1 MDLSIK
7 TRLIGGITGA
17 FALVALGVGLYLPAR
32 LDGVVRQ
39 WLELRGTTVTAVL
52 AAHVGPG
59 IDFDDAAFVDAALND
74 LKSTPEM
81 RYAVVRRADG
91 TVLGGFDA
99 SEAPA
104 VGSLPAGASPELSV
118 GFGPNGIDLERRITT
133 QGGQTGFLQ
142 LGLSRNDLDAQR
154 TSDVQMVAALSAVL
168 FAFGLAMAWVLGEQV
183 VRPIRAVT
191 DTADRIASGKIRLDE
206 VRVEDAAWATRRDE
220 GARLAGAVA
229 VMAARLGK
237 QVEEIAAERE
247 RAQAA
252 QAEAT
257 DASTAK
263 SSFLANMSH
272 ELRTPLNAIIGY
284 SEMLD
289 EIAREEGYDEV
300 VGDLGKIHSAGK
312 HLLALINDILDL
324 SKIEAG
330 KMEVY
335 NESIDLRQ
343 LANEVCD
350 NAEQLTARKGNR
362 LVRAI
367 DDDVT
372 RLYADATK
380 TRQILFNL
388 LSNSAK
394 FCENGTITLRV
405 RRQTDA
411 SGKYIVMEVEDTG
424 IGMSPEQQAKLFQP
438 FVQAD
443 VSTTRK
449 YGGTGLGLT
458 ITLRF
463 VEMMKGT
470 ITLRSANGVGTT
482 FNVRLPD
489 SALASD
495 GRTLTPVPRGKRS
508 VLAIDDDPVARELVA
523 RTLERE
529 GWFVVT
535 APDGPSGLQAAR
547 RNRPDVITLDVMMPG
562 MDGWSVLAALKADA
576 SLASV
581 PVVMLSMVDDRSR
594 GFALGAVEYLVK
606 PIDRGKLAEV
616 ASRHG
621 GKAGPVLV
629 VEDDAALREIARREL
644 ERAGFVVDEAANG
657 QRALDALAGRI
668 PKLILLDLMMPEM
681 DGFEFLERIKANP
694 AWSEVRVVVLTAM
707 DLTSEQR
714 LRLGSRVE
722 RVVQKGTVP
731 TAALL
736 AEIAERV
743 RLVAPE
749 QT

>member
-1 MDLSIK
+1 MDLSLK
-7 TRLIGGITGA
+7 MRLTGGVTSA
-17 FALVALGVGLYLPAR
+17 FGLVALALVLYLPAR
-32 LDGVVRQ
+32 LDEVGRR
-39 WLELRGTTVTAVL
+39 WLELRGTTVATVL
-52 AAHVGPG
+52 AAHVAPG
-59 IDFDDAAFVDAALND
+59 IDFDDAAFIDAALGE
-74 LKSTPEM
+74 LKSAPEM
-81 RYAVVRRADG
+81 RYAVVRRKDG
-91 TVLGGFDA
+91 TVLGGFNVP
-99 SEAPA
+99 EAPLA
-104 VGSLPAGASPELSV
+104 GGLPQSSEGLSV
-118 GFGPNGIDLERRITT
+118 GFSSLGLDLERQITT
-133 QGGQTGFLQ
+133 QGGQSGILQ
-142 LGLSRNDLDAQR
+142 LGLSRDDLDAQR
-154 TSDVQMVAALSAVL
+154 SADVRMVLGLSAALFLFGAVL
-168 FAFGLAMAWVLGEQV
+168 AWVLGEQV

-191 DTADRIASGKIRLDE
+191 ATADGIASGKVRLGD
-206 VRVEDAAWATRRDE
+206 VRVEDDAWATRRDE
-220 GARLAGAVA
+220 GARLAGAVG
-229 VMAARLGK
+229 VMAGRLAK
-237 QVEEIAAERE
+237 QVGEIAAERE
-247 RAQAA
+247 RARAA
-252 QAEAT
+252 EALAT

-289 EIAREEGYDEV
+289 EIAREEGYTEAV
-300 VGDLGKIHSAGK
+300 ADLGKIHSAGK

-343 LANEVCD
+343 LLTEVCD
-350 NAEQLTARKGNR
+350 GVEPLVNRKGNK
-362 LVRAI
+362 LVRVVG
-367 DDDVT
+367 DDVS
-372 RLYADATK
+372 RLYSDATK
-380 TRQILFNL
+380 TRQVLFNL
-388 LSNSAK
+388 LSNAAK
-394 FCENGTITLRV
+394 FCENGTITLRAH
-405 RRQTDA
+405 RQVDET
-411 SGKYIVMEVEDTG
+411 GKFIVLEVEDDG
-424 IGMSPEQQAKLFQP
+424 IGMSPEQQARLFQP

-443 VSTTRK
+443 ASTTRK

-458 ITLRF
+458 ISRRF

-470 ITLRSANGVGTT
+470 IVLRSGAGAGTT
-482 FNVRLPD
+482 FIVRLPD
-489 SALASD
+489 TTLASD
-495 GRTLTPVPRGKRS
+495 GNALTPTPRGKRS
-508 VLAIDDDPVARELVA
+508 VLAIDDDPVARELIA

-547 RNRPDVITLDVMMPG
+547 RSRPDVITLDVMMPG

-576 SLASV
+576 ALCSV

-594 GFALGAVEYLVK
+594 GFALGAVEYLMK
-606 PIDRGKLAEV
+606 PIDRGRLAEV

-621 GKAGPVLV
+621 GKSGPVLI
-629 VEDDAALREIARREL
+629 VEDDAGLREIARREL

-657 QRALDALAGRI
+657 QRALDALAGRV

-694 AWSEVRVVVLTAM
+694 AWSDVRVVVLTAM
-707 DLTSEQR
+707 DLTSDQR
-714 LRLGSRVE
+714 ARLGTRVE
-722 RVVQKGTVP
+722 RIVQKGTVP